1 MNTNKQYAELYSRDN
16 TNNRITEIKIQIIE
30 QRKLTGINEERLEGL

>member
-1 MNTNKQYAELYSRDN
+1 MNTNKQYVELYSRDN

-30 QRKLTGINEERLEGL
+30 QRKWTGINEERLEGL

>member
-16 TNNRITEIKIQIIE
+16 TNNKITEIKIQIIE
-30 QRKLTGINEERLEGL
+30 